1 MSGQRAAIRYA
12 KSLIY
17 LAQEKGQLEKVY
29 ADMELIAATINEN
42 RELNLLLNS
51 PIVKGDK
58 KQQVLNKVFAEKSG
72 EITSTFVNLL
82 TRKKREE
89 LLEPIANEFISQY
102 KALKGFV
109 VAEVTTAIQLDDAA
123 KTKILNLIKQFAKGE
138 VELKES
144 INPNLIGGFVVRIGD
159 KMIDAS
165 ISKKINDL
173 KKELLGSSNYTI
185 KLN

>member
-17 LAQEKGQLEKVY
+17 LAQEKSQLEKVF
-29 ADMELIAATINEN
+29 ADMELIAATIREN
-42 RELNLLLNS
+42 RELNLLMNS

-58 KQQVLNKVFAEKSG
+58 KQNVLNKVFGDKTS
-72 EITSTFVNLL
+72 EITSTFVKLL

-89 LLEPIANEFISQY
+89 LLGPIANEFIAQY
-102 KALKGFV
+102 KTLKGFV
-109 VAEVTTAIQLDDAA
+109 LAEVTTAIRLDEAA
-123 KTKILNLIKQFAKGE
+123 KSKILDLIKQFSKGE
-138 VELKES
+138 VELKEA
-144 INPNLIGGFVVRIGD
+144 INPNLIGGFVIRIGD